1 MHRAFYLAGW
11 GWVAISAA
19 LVLRARS
26 PALVTIEPP
35 VAAPQ
40 VFAGSSAAEWFAR
53 ARPSCNDLEVAI
65 RVRNDPAPAG
75 WEGAGYASACWA
87 IAGRIDDARSALLTL
102 SEDERNAA
110 AGIVF
115 GVGHPIADMGD
126 DRAAGPIM
134 RLVVEFQPWNY
145 MALYHAGM
153 SYYALGESELART
166 HLVEFLKLY
175 DVGDGW
181 TANAREVLHRLE
193 REEGT

>member
-1 MHRAFYLAGW
+1 MRRAWYLAGW

-26 PALVTIEPP
+26 PIYVPVEPP
-35 VAAPQ
+35 IAAPQ
-40 VFAGSSAAEWFAR
+40 VFGGSGAADWFAR
-53 ARPSCNDLEVAI
+53 VKPSCNDLEVAI
-65 RVRNDPAPAG
+65 QIQNDPPPAG
-75 WEGAGYASACWA
+75 WEGVGYASACRA
-87 IAGRIDDARSALLTL
+87 IAGRIDEARTALLAL

-126 DRAAGPIM
+126 DRSAGPIM

-153 SYYALGESELART
+153 SYYALGESELARK

-181 TANAREVLHRLE
+181 TSNAREVLDRLE
-193 REEGT
+193 REEVS